1 MSPFRIRY
9 MVSSFIIFG
18 FNSSALS
25 NNIGCDRPR
34 NDKGTVLAFCYGT
47 KYVTQ
52 WFKLELHYC
61 KVSTKCAKCK
71 LLYDTNY

>member
-25 NNIGCDRPR
+25 NNIGCDRP
-34 NDKGTVLAFCYGT
+34 
-47 KYVTQ
+47 
-52 WFKLELHYC
+52 LHYC
-61 KVSTKCAKCK
+61 KVGKYRQNVPNVNYCMTLK
-71 LLYDTNY
+71 LLLTYKKYN